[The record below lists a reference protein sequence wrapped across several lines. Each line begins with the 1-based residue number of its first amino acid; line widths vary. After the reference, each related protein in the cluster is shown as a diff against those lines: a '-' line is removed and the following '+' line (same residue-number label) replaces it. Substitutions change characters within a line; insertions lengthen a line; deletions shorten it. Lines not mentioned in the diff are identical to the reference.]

1 MMVKTCFLSLSI
13 VFIIACNGTDTKP
26 KTPLAPSQVTATP
39 GPGYITVTWQDNSNN
54 ETGFVIYRDGG
65 AALQTQAASKVGE
78 VSAGITKFLDTTI
91 GLSSDY
97 RYSVVAK
104 NADGESAKTQAAAPA
119 KVTPGVDLAIG
130 TFNYAEGTI
139 GTVMLVYTFFPKE
152 GISTTDVTM
161 KVTGPPGWNN
171 DLVAESQPNEEGL
184 RRGWPLFGRRTAP
197 PLVGE
202 YKLEVDVKGT
212 IYTATT
218 TLSNTNLVL
227 QPPSNFKVTSN
238 TATSVTASWN
248 PVDKAVAYGIA
259 LFKVGDSTPIVDYVN
274 IRETT
279 RTFGGL
285 NLEAG
290 EYRVNVVPWSMDVVT
305 FPEKVSPF
313 AGATADATFSIP

>member
-1 MMVKTCFLSLSI
+1 MFKTWSLS
-13 VFIIACNGTDTKP
+13 VFILFMTACSGTETKP
-26 KTPLAPSQVTATP
+26 KTPLAPSQITATP
-39 GPGYITVTWQDNSNN
+39 GPGYITVTWQDNSDN
-54 ETGFVIYRDGG
+54 ETGFVIYRDGSTTVQ
-65 AALQTQAASKVGE
+65 AQAASKVGE
-78 VSAGITKFLDTTI
+78 VGAGVTKFLDTTI
-91 GLSSDY
+91 SLANDY
-97 RYSVVAK
+97 HYSVVSK
-104 NADGESAKTQAAAPA
+104 NADGESTQTQAAAPS
-119 KVTPGVDLAIG
+119 KITPGVDLAIG

-152 GISTTDVTM
+152 SVSTTDVTM

-212 IYTATT
+212 VYTATT

-227 QPPSNFKVTSN
+227 QPPTNFKVTSSGK
-238 TATSVTASWN
+238 TSVTVSWDT
-248 PVDKAVAYGIA
+248 VDKAVAYGIA
-259 LFKVGDSTPIVDYVN
+259 LFKVGDNTPIIDYVN

-279 RTFGGL
+279 RTISGL
-285 NLEAG
+285 NLEPG
-290 EYRVNVVPWSMDVVT
+290 EYRINLVPWSMDVVT

>member
-1 MMVKTCFLSLSI
+1 MFKIWSLLACILFLM
-13 VFIIACNGTDTKP
+13 ACNGTETKP
-26 KTPLAPSQVTATP
+26 KTLLAPSQIIATP
-39 GPGYITVTWQDNSNN
+39 GPGYITVTWQDNSDN
-54 ETGFVIYRDGG
+54 ETGFVIFRNGG
-65 AALQTQAASKVGE
+65 AALQTQQVSKVGE
-78 VSAGITKFLDTTI
+78 VGAGITKFLDTTV
-91 GLSSDY
+91 GLASDY

-104 NADGESAKTQAAAPA
+104 NTDGESAQTQAAASA

-130 TFNYAEGTI
+130 TFNYADDTI

-152 GISTTDVTM
+152 KVSTTDVTM

-212 IYTATT
+212 VYTAST
-218 TLSNTNLVL
+218 TLANTNLVL
-227 QPPSNFKVTSN
+227 RPPTNFNITNSS
-238 TATSVTASWN
+238 TTSVTASWDA
-248 PVDKAVAYGIA
+248 VDKAVAYGIA
-259 LFKVGDSTPIVDYVN
+259 LFKAGDNTPLVDYVN

-279 RTFGGL
+279 RTFSGL
-285 NLEAG
+285 NLEPGA
-290 EYRVNVVPWSMDVVT
+290 YRINLVPWSMDVVT

-313 AGATADATFSIP
+313 AGSTADATFSIP